1 MLIKIKM
8 SRSKATN
15 VSVSVNKPSWQK
27 FLVY

>member
-8 SRSKATN
+8 SKSKATN
-15 VSVSVNKPSWQK
+15 ISVRVDKPDWQK